1 LEGKK
6 LNENILLTIVELGA
20 SVLIEGILLS
30 WIFSH
35 LQSKAQSKMETK
47 LRDEMSTMEKQ
58 TKFDYEQLQMTI
70 NSVKSDIIAEIKES
84 NQNAKPN

>member
-1 LEGKK
+1 M
-6 LNENILLTIVELGA
+6 NENILLTIVELGA
-20 SVLIEGILLS
+20 SILIEGILLS

-35 LQSKAQSKMETK
+35 LSSKSQAKMETK
-47 LRDEMSTMEKQ
+47 LQDEMSTMEKQ